1 MEFLRD
7 LGAWNWFI
15 LGAVLMLLEVFA
27 PGAFLLWFGFA
38 AIATG
43 LVALALDMS
52 WQIAILLFL
61 AFSVVAVFLAR
72 RFSPREAA
80 SDNPFLNRRAEALVG
95 RILVLEEA
103 IEAGIGRARVDDSLW
118 RVTGPDTPAGT
129 RVRVERVDGM
139 MLVVSR
145 AD

>member
-1 MEFLRD
+1 
-7 LGAWNWFI
+7 WFI

-72 RFSPREAA
+72 RLSPREAT

-103 IEAGIGRARVDDSLW
+103 IEAGTGRARVDD
-118 RVTGPDTPAGT
+118 
-129 RVRVERVDGM
+129 
-139 MLVVSR
+139 
-145 AD
+145 

>member
-72 RFSPREAA
+72 RLSPREAA

-103 IEAGIGRARVDDSLW
+103 IEAGTGRARVDDSLW

>member
-52 WQIAILLFL
+52 WQIGILLFL

-72 RFSPREAA
+72 RLSPREAA

-103 IEAGIGRARVDDSLW
+103 IEAGTGRARVDDSLW

-139 MLVVSR
+139 MLVVSP